1 MPLALFE
8 LCCVAIVALTL
19 AMMARGPA
27 ATSRGSRSKPVVG
40 LLLADYGA
48 LAVAG
53 FLGEESCIALYRFYA
68 YAPGWHARVHHVPLL
83 VPLIWPLVI
92 LSARA
97 VIGALAPDA
106 GRGARAVLVGA
117 VVCFDASLV
126 EVVAVRAGLWTWAE
140 AGHLGVPL
148 IGILGWG
155 FFAAAAELV
164 LSSGSR
170 LRHVILW
177 ALAPAATH
185 ALLLASWWALFRWT
199 LRGDLGGASVVGIL
213 AAGALAAAV
222 AARLRRDGRAIPL
235 EVALPRVIAASLFLA
250 LLVTTAPGDVALW
263 LHTAAVAVPY
273 LAATRFRAA
282 GSRAAPA

>member
-8 LCCVAIVALTL
+8 VCCVAIVALTL
-19 AMMARGPA
+19 ATLARGRA
-27 ATSRGSRSKPVVG
+27 SNATGSRSKPAVG

-53 FLGEESCIALYRFYA
+53 FLGEESCIALHRFYA
-68 YAPGWHARVHHVPLL
+68 YAPGWHVRIDHVPLL

-106 GRGARAVLVGA
+106 GRGARARLVGGL
-117 VVCFDASLV
+117 VCFDASLV
-126 EVVAVRAGLWTWAE
+126 EVVAVRAGLWAWAE
-140 AGHLGVPL
+140 PGHLGVPL

-170 LRHVILW
+170 LRHLILW

-185 ALLLASWWALFRWT
+185 LLLLASWWTLFRWT
-199 LRGDLGGASVVGIL
+199 LRGDLGVASL
-213 AAGALAAAV
+213 AGVLAVGALAAAV
-222 AARLRRDGRAIPL
+222 AARLRRDGRAIPMD
-235 EVALPRVIAASLFLA
+235 VALPRVVAASLFLA
-250 LLVTTAPGDVALW
+250 LLATTAPADVALW

-282 GSRAAPA
+282 RSAAAPA